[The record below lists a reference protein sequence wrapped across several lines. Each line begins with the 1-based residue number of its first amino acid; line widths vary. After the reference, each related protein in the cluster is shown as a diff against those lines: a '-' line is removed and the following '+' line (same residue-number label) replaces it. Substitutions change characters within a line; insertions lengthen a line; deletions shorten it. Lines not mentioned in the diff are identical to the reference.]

1 MNPIIEA
8 IHEQRKGHYLHA
20 LEVSTAYEAEEAIH
34 QLYQEFKGV
43 YLLIDIKDFFNTLEV
58 YYFDEDTDIEEEERV
73 NDFRP
78 VDYLEK
84 YLID

>member
-20 LEVSTAYEAEEAIH
+20 LEVSTVYEAEEAIH

-43 YLLIDIKDFFNTLEV
+43 YLLIDIKDFFN
-58 YYFDEDTDIEEEERV
+58 I
-73 NDFRP
+73 NDSELNIMRMI
-78 VDYLEK
+78 K
-84 YLID
+84 NKNKSKSI